1 MIDTTKKW
9 FLLNAGQVTGPMTPE
24 EIDSQLPGTSEPL
37 VWGRGLTDWVS
48 PEAWRKAMKTLG
60 AALTEVVRAEEPHWR
75 YRLEGRE
82 YGPYTSAEFIDALK
96 KVTDYSNVDVT
107 GEGFN
112 GWREIYAVQKIVDE
126 LGITRRA
133 HQRVPIMG
141 TLQVESAVGNFTAKV
156 VSISEGGLGIND
168 APPLPIGEKLKGTMR
183 SPHLF
188 SEIPCT
194 LEVVY
199 VGSEGFTGLRF
210 LQLPMEA
217 QSAVIEYVN
226 KFRDMG
232 ER

>member
-24 EIDSQLPGTSEPL
+24 EIESHLLGATQPL
-37 VWGRGLTDWVS
+37 VWGRGLADWMT
-48 PEAWRKAMKTLG
+48 PEAWRKAMKNLG
-60 AALTEVVRAEEPHWR
+60 AAITEVVRAEEPHWR
-75 YRLEGRE
+75 YRTDGRE
-82 YGPYTSAEFIDALK
+82 FGPFNSAEFIDALK
-96 KVTDYSNVDVT
+96 KVTDYSSVEIT

-141 TLQVESAVGNFTAKV
+141 TLQVESPSAFMAKV

-168 APPLPIGEKLKGTMR
+168 APPLPIGEKIKGTMR

-194 LEVVY
+194 CEVVY
-199 VGSEGFTGLRF
+199 AGSDGFTGLRF
-210 LQLPMEA
+210 LHLPIEA

-226 KFRDMG
+226 KFRNMG
-232 ER
+232 DR